1 MSQKVY
7 SFQVLANNFLKAIVQ
22 FLLLFFYYYGFGS
35 LACFLFRWIS
45 FVWITSKHHYCQQT
59 SMLLFTSIKFN
70 FIK

>member
-22 FLLLFFYYYGFGS
+22 FYFCFLLLWFWFIS
-35 LACFLFRWIS
+35 FLFRWIS
-45 FVWITSKHHYCQQT
+45 FVWITSKHHYCQQA